1 MVATVV
7 VITLA
12 QPLMNKPAH
21 FRRRPPLA
29 DESEGLLWRLVAAM
43 VAVPIFEAS
52 LFLGMY
58 LVYPSRDIGYFFL
71 MIPLWVHGVYV
82 GAAVAAGL
90 LFGFGGITWLL
101 GHLFFTHH
109 PSERNRLVTSIL
121 WGAFAGLVFMA
132 SWFVP

>member
-1 MVATVV
+1 
-7 VITLA
+7 
-12 QPLMNKPAH
+12 MNKPTH
-21 FRRRPPLA
+21 FRKRQSPT
-29 DESEGLLWRLVAAM
+29 EEGEGLLWRLVAAM

-82 GAAVAAGL
+82 GAAVATGL

-109 PSERNRLVTSIL
+109 ENERNRLVTSIL